1 LAEPVRNVTGRPSRI
16 TNWKVKR
23 RVVRTLSRF
32 ALVLLLCV
40 VIGVTS
46 WLALPRLSE
55 SAGRPPISG
64 SGGTEATAEPVRR
77 TGRITRNQR
86 FKPAP
91 SPKSHKAADERPTG
105 DALLEAQVIDLVNA
119 ERQRARCPQ
128 VRLDEQLRT
137 AARGHSADMAKHE
150 TMSHEGSDGSSPWDR
165 AEEAGYDAALSE
177 NVAMGY
183 ATAEAV
189 MEAWMKSQGHRDNI
203 LNCEAKAVGVGLAR
217 AVDTTAYW
225 TQMFGRV

>member
-1 LAEPVRNVTGRPSRI
+1 MA
-16 TNWKVKR
+16 
-23 RVVRTLSRF
+23 RTLSRF
-32 ALVLLLCV
+32 VLALLLCV
-40 VIGVTS
+40 VIGVMVIGVTS

-77 TGRITRNQR
+77 TGRVTRNQR

-91 SPKSHKAADERPTG
+91 SPKSHRATDERPTG
-105 DALLEAQVIDLVNA
+105 DALLEAEVIDLVNA
-119 ERQRARCPQ
+119 ERRRARCPE
-128 VRLDEQLRT
+128 VHLDKRLRT
-137 AARGHSADMAKHE
+137 AARGHSVDMAKHE

-203 LNCEAKAVGVGLAR
+203 LNCEAKAVGVGLVR

-225 TQMFGRV
+225 TQMFGRI